1 MPDDRTDTHPSFLS
15 TLPARPIDRRL
26 ALAAVGVSTLLFAA
40 AAPFAKVLLPEI
52 WAFIPFYQSALTVN
66 DLITAALLFAQY
78 GILRSRALLLLGA
91 GYLFT
96 AIMAFVHALTFPG
109 LLAPGGL
116 LGAGPQT
123 TAWLYMFWHG
133 VFPLAVIGYALL
145 KSMRAEPRQPADGA
159 TASIVLAILA
169 AGAAALAVS
178 LLPTAGHELLP
189 PIMRGNNYTPAMFG
203 VVTAVWA
210 LSVAA
215 LAVLWL
221 RKPHSVLDLWLMVVM
236 CAWIFD
242 IALAAVLN
250 AGRFDLGFYAGRIYG
265 LLAATFVL
273 VVLLLETGLL
283 YAQLARLFVSEQRQ
297 AADTISKINARLQ
310 ALLDSS
316 PMPIFSLD
324 VDGRLSTW
332 NRAAERIFGY
342 GEAEL
347 SGRTLAPL
355 LEGSADG
362 AAHHDQERRR
372 VMAGENPPELRGV
385 WRHKSGRMLDVLYVA
400 APIRA
405 GSEITGAVYV
415 AEDVTEKR
423 KLENQL
429 AQSQRMEA
437 VGQLTGGI
445 AHDFNN
451 LLTVVMGNLDI
462 QLEMLRGSREHD
474 SEIERL
480 GSNALTAAMRG
491 AELVRRLLAFS
502 RRQPLA
508 PRAIQ
513 LDRLMSEF
521 EPLLRRTLGEQ
532 ITIRIAVDGNAWPVM
547 ADPSQVDSALLNL
560 AINARD
566 AMPAGGVL
574 TISAANVNFDPMAAA
589 LSDLRAGEYVCIS
602 VGDTGTGIAPE
613 VLPRVFDP
621 FFTTKE
627 VGKGSGMGLSMVYG
641 FARQSGGSAT
651 IYSEFGRG
659 TEVRIYLPRSA
670 AGVEPVRTG
679 PRETPASAGSERIL
693 VVEDQA
699 EIRQVAAHLL
709 QSLGY
714 EIEVTETAESALAA
728 LDSSARFDLLFTDV
742 IMPGG
747 MSGIELAREVHRR
760 HPQMAI
766 VFTSGFSNPDT
777 TMAQVAALGASMI
790 GKPYDK
796 AKLAEHLH
804 AALQGG
810 RAKRP
815 VETTSRV
822 AE

>member
-109 LLAPGGL
+109 LFAPGGL

-437 VGQLTGGI
+437 VGQLTGGL

-451 LLTVVMGNLDI
+451 LLTGIVGNADLLSLHIPPSSDMGHSVGAILLGAQRAADLVDKMLAYAGERHGSIERVDLHALVGDMVDLMRASAARHCTLDYEGQSAVLEADATQIRQVVMNLIINAADVVNERGRI
-462 QLEMLRGSREHD
+462 VVKVGIEHLNGQQL
-474 SEIERL
+474 
-480 GSNALTAAMRG
+480 G
-491 AELVRRLLAFS
+491 AVECA
-502 RRQPLA
+502 
-508 PRAIQ
+508 
-513 LDRLMSEF
+513 DD
-521 EPLLRRTLGEQ
+521 
-532 ITIRIAVDGNAWPVM
+532 AVP
-547 ADPSQVDSALLNL
+547 ADYGFVEVEDNGPGMDSAT
-560 AINARD
+560 IAR
-566 AMPAGGVL
+566 
-574 TISAANVNFDPMAAA
+574 IFQ
-589 LSDLRAGEYVCIS
+589 
-602 VGDTGTGIAPE
+602 
-613 VLPRVFDP
+613 P
-621 FFTTKE
+621 FFTTKPT
-627 VGKGSGMGLSMVYG
+627 GHGLGLAAVQG
-641 FARQSGGSAT
+641 IVHGH
-651 IYSEFGRG
+651 RG
-659 TEVRIYLPRSA
+659 ALRVRSA
-670 AGVEPVRTG
+670 VGTGSTFRVWFPLAPAIPEGAPPPPQSAQSRT
-679 PRETPASAGSERIL
+679 SAPLRT
-693 VVEDQA
+693 
-699 EIRQVAAHLL
+699 R
-709 QSLGY
+709 
-714 EIEVTETAESALAA
+714 
-728 LDSSARFDLLFTDV
+728 
-742 IMPGG
+742 
-747 MSGIELAREVHRR
+747 
-760 HPQMAI
+760 
-766 VFTSGFSNPDT
+766 
-777 TMAQVAALGASMI
+777 
-790 GKPYDK
+790 
-796 AKLAEHLH
+796 
-804 AALQGG
+804 
-810 RAKRP
+810 
-815 VETTSRV
+815 
-822 AE
+822 